1 MEQAKLESELREG
14 RGKGAA
20 RTARRAGL
28 IPAIIYGHK
37 LAPMAIQLP
46 ERNLHRFMVSSGENI
61 LINMGIGKDESETV
75 MLKEIQIDP
84 VSRQIVHADFIR
96 VSLEERVATHVPI
109 ILIGSA
115 PGIAEGGIQEFLL
128 RELEVECQVGLI
140 PENIEIDISSLEIGK
155 QVRVGDITLEENM
168 AILDDPSTIIVA
180 VALPSIKEEEEEEE
194 EEEGEEVEIEEE
206 EMEPEVIGKKRT
218 EEEEEAEE

>member
-1 MEQAKLESELREG
+1 MEQAKLVSELREG

-20 RTARRAGL
+20 RAARRAGL
-28 IPAIIYGHK
+28 VPAIIYGHK

-140 PENIEIDISSLEIGK
+140 PENIEIDVSSLDIGN
-155 QVRVGDITLEENM
+155 QVRVGDVTLGEDM

-180 VALPSIKEEEEEEE
+180 VAAPIIREE
-194 EEEGEEVEIEEE
+194 EEEGAEVEIEEGE
-206 EMEPEVIGKKRT
+206 IEPEVIGEKRT
-218 EEEEEAEE
+218 EEEEAEE